1 MIKLIK
7 RTLSKPYRLIR
18 YSPLYPF
25 YLKFFR
31 NSIYRLYK
39 MESKFYENLLL
50 GRGAMVFDIGANVG
64 DKSALFSRFSQRVIA
79 VDPDQ
84 HNHKVLKRRFF
95 FQSKVVVINAAV
107 GREEGKGFFY
117 VNSPGSPSNTM
128 SVKWKGILEDAKA
141 NRWST
146 STTFSGTYEVDT
158 LTLDALVRKYGVPA
172 YVKIDVEGYEIH
184 VLEGLTKTIPVMSFE
199 ANLPDF
205 RDETIQCVH
214 KISRLSSNATFNI
227 VDDRFEFF
235 WDEPKDYRFIVEW
248 LAMTELKYF
257 EVFCF
262 CKAAS

>member
-7 RTLSKPYRLIR
+7 WILGKPYRLIR
-18 YSPLYPF
+18 YSSVYPL

-31 NSIYRLYK
+31 SSIYRSYQI
-39 MESKFYENLLL
+39 ERKFYEKLLL
-50 GRGAMVFDIGANVG
+50 GRSAIVFDIGANVG
-64 DKSALFSRFSQRVIA
+64 DKSVLFSKFSQRVIA

-84 HNHKVLKRRFF
+84 HNYKLLKRRLF

-107 GREEGKGFFY
+107 GRETGKGFFY

-128 SVKWKGILEDAKA
+128 SVKWKKILEDAKA

-146 STTFSGTYEVDT
+146 STSFSETYEVDIV
-158 LTLDALVRKYGVPA
+158 TLDTLVGKYGMPT
-172 YVKIDVEGYEIH
+172 YIKIDVEGYENH
-184 VLEGLTKTIPVMSFE
+184 VLEGLTKAIPIISFE
-199 ANLPDF
+199 ANFPDF

-214 KISRLSSNATFNI
+214 KISRLSSSVDFNI
-227 VDDRFEFF
+227 IDDRFEFF
-235 WDEPKDYRFIVEW
+235 WDEHKDYRFIVDW

-262 CKAAS
+262 CKAVS